1 MELCLPWNKIH
12 QKHFKIKATPIW
24 HFNSFINDSLSKAT
38 TRRRKFLAL
47 PNEHV
52 KGDTVNLRLSQTS
65 FLFKWRYLLAPFF
78 SFADIIKNYLLVCEI
93 HIRRFAYYPSDN
105 TQELIRE
112 SIVPPYKTP
121 LSAVI
126 EFSGEKFSNNDM
138 HLHVCSRI
146 FAFKLKWKI
155 LDLFVEKIELTKY
168 LKINLYM

>member
-105 TQELIRE
+105 TQELTRE
-112 SIVPPYKTP
+112 SIVPSCKTP
-121 LSAVI
+121 PPAAVD
-126 EFSGEKFSNNDM
+126 FSGEKCFNNDM
-138 HLHVCSRI
+138 NLPVWLRL
-146 FAFKLKWKI
+146 FVFKLKWKI
-155 LDLFVEKIELTKY
+155 LHLFVKTTELTKY
-168 LKINLYM
+168 LKINL

>member
-105 TQELIRE
+105 TQELTRE

-121 LSAVI
+121 PPAAVD
-126 EFSGEKFSNNDM
+126 FSGEKFFNNDM
-138 HLHVCSRI
+138 NLPVCLRL

-155 LDLFVEKIELTKY
+155 LHLFVKTTELTKY
-168 LKINLYM
+168 LKINL

>member
-24 HFNSFINDSLSKAT
+24 HFNPFINNSPSKAT
-38 TRRRKFLAL
+38 TRRRKLLAH

-93 HIRRFAYYPSDN
+93 HISN
-105 TQELIRE
+105 LITWQTIIIYQR
-112 SIVPPYKTP
+112 SSFNFIP
-121 LSAVI
+121 
-126 EFSGEKFSNNDM
+126 
-138 HLHVCSRI
+138 
-146 FAFKLKWKI
+146 
-155 LDLFVEKIELTKY
+155 Y
-168 LKINLYM
+168 LKAEKPRGHNPPHSSPTTPF